1 MRKKLLEQR
10 AAAIARC
17 DELSAIRET
26 RELTEAEQVEFRST
40 LDKAKQLGEDILAAE
55 ELDRERAEQQV
66 AEQRAAAAP
75 AQQRPNS
82 APGHLEVHDNAEDV
96 PFPDFGDFL
105 RAVQVNATERTMDP
119 RLRKSDIRNPQV
131 RAAAGMNEEVAS
143 SGGFLVMTEIG
154 AMIEKAAFE
163 TGMLASKT
171 TKIPLGPNSNGM
183 KLPGIDETSRV
194 DGSRWGGV
202 RGYWLNEAGSL
213 TSSKPKFRNIE
224 LGLNKLAV
232 LVYATDEMLADATT
246 LGSVIQRSASEE
258 FGFKLDDA
266 VVRGTGAGV
275 PLGILNAACT
285 VSVSKETSQ
294 VAASILYENISK
306 MRARMLPRSFA
317 NAQWFINV
325 DCMPQLEKMF
335 IPHKNV
341 AGSENVSGQSVWMPP
356 RGAQDPPNGTIFGR
370 PVNVVEQCETVGTV
384 GDIILADLGMY
395 LMTTKGGVQA
405 ASSIHVNFLTDETA
419 FRFIMRTDGQPS
431 LNSAITPYKGTG
443 TLSSFVTLATRA

>member
-258 FGFKLDDA
+258 FGFKLDGEQLQLSKVGSVH
-266 VVRGTGAGV
+266 VVLHR
-275 PLGILNAACT
+275 PL
-285 VSVSKETSQ
+285 E
-294 VAASILYENISK
+294 
-306 MRARMLPRSFA
+306 
-317 NAQWFINV
+317 
-325 DCMPQLEKMF
+325 
-335 IPHKNV
+335 
-341 AGSENVSGQSVWMPP
+341 
-356 RGAQDPPNGTIFGR
+356 GTIKTLQDHVKG
-370 PVNVVEQCETVGTV
+370 
-384 GDIILADLGMY
+384 IIA
-395 LMTTKGGVQA
+395 
-405 ASSIHVNFLTDETA
+405 
-419 FRFIMRTDGQPS
+419 
-431 LNSAITPYKGTG
+431 PYKYPRAVEFVDSLPKTETG
-443 TLSSFVTLATRA
+443 KLQRFKLRAQSA